1 MIADPE
7 RTIRREVRNR
17 TSLFIGGLAACAACH
32 ERLRNVPEPKCEIVV
47 RDQSANITCRK
58 DRMNTKKTVPPEPG
72 TDDSRASDDTQSH
85 RQRELA
91 IQKAEREL
99 NKRRNEKKNS

>member
-1 MIADPE
+1 
-7 RTIRREVRNR
+7 
-17 TSLFIGGLAACAACH
+17 
-32 ERLRNVPEPKCEIVV
+32 
-47 RDQSANITCRK
+47 
-58 DRMNTKKTVPPEPG
+58 MNTKKTVPPEPG